1 MPTNHFTGVLAVLH
15 APTADGRRLD
25 EPHPDLARPTPL
37 ALRTPDG
44 GPVGAI
50 TRVWRDGDLI
60 RYSGHLDPDYE
71 PSVVA
76 TKLIGQKRLVG
87 MLDADSAELRHF
99 YRGNPVSDEEA
110 EALPPDTDPR
120 DFTVVMHGWRVA
132 AVTLLSP
139 DGKAWPEVSLTLDE
153 EPPPQ
158 A

>member
-1 MPTNHFTGVLAVLH
+1 MPTNRFTGVLAVLH
-15 APTADGRRLD
+15 APTPDGRRLD
-25 EPHPDLARPTPL
+25 EPHPDLTRPMPL
-37 ALRTPDG
+37 PLRTPTD

-60 RYSGHLDPDYE
+60 RYSGHLDASHT
-71 PSVVA
+71 PSVIAA
-76 TKLIGQKRLVG
+76 TLIGEKRYVG

-99 YRGNPVSDEEA
+99 YRGQPLGDEEA
-110 EALPPDTDPR
+110 SALPLDTDPR
-120 DFTVVMHGWRVA
+120 DFAVVMHGWRVA
-132 AVTLLSP
+132 AATLLPP